1 MSVKNKTIKK
11 NKSKKNIEKITKNYE
26 NEIIINF
33 MVFLNT
39 VKLFHWKTFQYSIH
53 KATDELY
60 SKLGANFDRYVEVL
74 LGKNTRFSQN
84 TISLSSK
91 KSLRFDLSNVRS
103 IPLHSFSDI
112 KPFLDEV
119 ERFKEYIM
127 RMEDNQFFKVM
138 SNQDLIT
145 IRDEIMADLNQFLYL
160 STLN

>member
-1 MSVKNKTIKK
+1 MSVKNKTLKK

-84 TISLSSK
+84 TTSLSSK

-103 IPLHSFSDI
+103 IPLHSFSEI
-112 KPFLDEV
+112 KSFLDEV